1 VLITRLKSC
10 ILFAPLSLAIIAN
23 MNNFLEP
30 PRLRVG
36 EEIEEE
42 RRTTW
47 LELFYDLVFV
57 VAVSQLAHNL
67 KEDISLSGLFGFV
80 VLFIPVW
87 WSWIGTTLYANR
99 FDSDDV
105 GHRLLVGV
113 QMLTVAAM
121 AINIHHGLAENSAGF
136 ALSYALGRAVLVIE
150 YIRAGIYIPSARPL
164 TTQYAIGFAIAAS
177 LWLISAVVPIPWR
190 FGLWTLGIIIDFA
203 TPLIGSKF
211 QMGLLP
217 HASHLPERFGLFTII
232 VLGEAIIAVVDGMSQ
247 QKWDILTVITA
258 VFGLLIAFSW
268 WWVYFDNLGGTPI
281 QVART
286 HGRISVVN
294 LWLYTHLPLVIGIAA
309 AGVGVE
315 QILLNN
321 PTLALPDSQRW
332 LICGSV
338 ALCSLSISILHRYG
352 VLRYCKIRSQYR
364 LASGGVLIAIA
375 IFGQGL
381 LPVVVI
387 SVVAVVSVVQ
397 VVQDLYQSRPTTRLV
412 DPEI

>member
-1 VLITRLKSC
+1 MT
-10 ILFAPLSLAIIAN
+10 
-23 MNNFLEP
+23 NFLEP

-36 EEIEEE
+36 EDIEEE

-80 VLFIPVW
+80 VLFIPIW

-105 GHRLLVGV
+105 VHRLLIGL
-113 QMLTVAAM
+113 QMLTAAAM
-121 AINIHHGLAENSAGF
+121 AINIHHGLAESSAGF

-150 YIRAGIYIPSARPL
+150 YIRAGIHIPSARLL
-164 TTQYAIGFAIAAS
+164 TTQYATGFAIAAFF
-177 LWLISAVVPIPWR
+177 WLISAAVPIPWR
-190 FGLWTLGIIIDFA
+190 FGFWTLGIIIDFV

-211 QMGLLP
+211 QIGLLP
-217 HASHLPERFGLFTII
+217 HASHLPERFGLFTLI
-232 VLGEAIIAVVDGMSQ
+232 VLGEAIIAVVNGMSQ
-247 QKWDILTVITA
+247 QKWDVLTVIAA

-281 QVART
+281 EMART

-309 AGVGVE
+309 AGVSVE
-315 QILLNN
+315 QILLSK
-321 PTLALPDSQRW
+321 PTIALPDSQRW

-338 ALCSLSISILHRYG
+338 ALCSLSVSILHRYG

-364 LASGGVLIAIA
+364 LVSAGVLLAIA

-381 LPVVVI
+381 LPVAII
-387 SVVAVVSVVQ
+387 SLVALVSAAQ